1 MLKAFSRSDCSLL
14 TEENVVFM
22 MPRIRQ
28 PQDKVNP
35 IYGTSEVPS
44 IWRTAAV
51 ISKKAQLQRL
61 TTPDWSLVTVA
72 D

>member
-1 MLKAFSRSDCSLL
+1 
-14 TEENVVFM
+14 M